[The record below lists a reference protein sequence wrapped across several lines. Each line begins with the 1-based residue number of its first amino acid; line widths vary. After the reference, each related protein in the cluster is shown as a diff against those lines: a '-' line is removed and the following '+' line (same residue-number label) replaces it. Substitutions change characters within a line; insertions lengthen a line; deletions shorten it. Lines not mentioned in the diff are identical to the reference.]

1 MTRAGKGDRVYLEH
15 ILGAVRRVEEY
26 TASGREVFLQNSMVQ
41 DAVLRNLE
49 VIGEAVKQLSP
60 GLRARSPEVPWSRI
74 AGMRDVLIHQYFGVD
89 LDTVWNTVERR
100 IPEVAAAVERL
111 LEEPLP

>member
-1 MTRAGKGDRVYLEH
+1 MTRESKGDRVYLEH

-26 TASGREVFLQNSMVQ
+26 TASGREAFFQSPMVQ

-49 VIGEAVKQLSP
+49 IIGEAVKQLSP

-100 IPEVAAAVERL
+100 IPELASAAKGL
-111 LEEPLP
+111 LEDPLP